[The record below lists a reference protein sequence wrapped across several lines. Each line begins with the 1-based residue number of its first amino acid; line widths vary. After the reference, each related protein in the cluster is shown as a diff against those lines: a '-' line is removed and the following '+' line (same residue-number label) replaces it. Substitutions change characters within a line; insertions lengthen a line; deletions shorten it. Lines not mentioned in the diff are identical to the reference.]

1 MANNKKTI
9 PQLQSMKQAGKRLT
23 MVTAYD
29 YPSALL
35 AEKAELDI
43 LLVGDSLAMTV
54 LGRDSTVSA
63 TVEEM
68 LHHCRAVARGATMPL
83 LVGDMPFL
91 SYQVSQTE
99 AVRNAG
105 RFLKEGAME
114 SVKLEGGRSVAPTVE
129 AIVAAGIPVMG
140 HIGLTP
146 QTVSKLGGYRV
157 QGRTARAAIGLID
170 DALALQAAGCYAL
183 VLEAIPTPVAQ
194 AITNR
199 VKIPTIGIG
208 AGPHCDG
215 QVLVYHDLLGMFER
229 FTPSFVKTYAQLS
242 EIILEALIAYRED
255 VSQGRFPDLDHAYA
269 LDEEALDEFRNLLAS
284 HDDLQPE

>member
-1 MANNKKTI
+1 MADKKKTI
-9 PQLQSMKQAGKRLT
+9 LRLQSMKQEGKRLT

-35 AEKAELDI
+35 AERAELDI

-68 LHHCRAVARGATMPL
+68 LHHCRAVARGATTPL

-105 RFLKEGAME
+105 RFLKEGGMD
-114 SVKLEGGRSVAPTVE
+114 SVKLEGGRPIAPTVE

-146 QTVSKLGGYRV
+146 QTVSNLGGYRV
-157 QGRTARAAIGLID
+157 QGRTPGAAVGLID
-170 DALALQAAGCYAL
+170 DALALQAAGSYAL

-194 AITNR
+194 AITDR

-215 QVLVYHDLLGMFER
+215 QVLVYHDLLGMFDR

-242 EIILEALIAYRED
+242 EIIVEALVAYRED

-269 LDEEALDEFRNLLAS
+269 LDEEVLDEFRTLLAS
-284 HDDLQPE
+284 RDDLLLE